1 MNVEAEVN
9 KHKNCNDRSK
19 LEKLI
24 QDYKGLAVQHAT
36 NFTMAS
42 QYNEV
47 ALKLQKLCDRLPAP
61 HFKNIPGS
69 TPGAP
74 SQVKTATI
82 SSDEDARIKAAWNQ
96 KTGGKH

>member
-24 QDYKGLAVQHAT
+24 QEYKGLAVQHAT

-47 ALKLQKLCDRLPAP
+47 ALKLQKICDRLPAP
-61 HFKNIPGS
+61 HFKNIPG
-69 TPGAP
+69 TAHGAP
-74 SQVKTATI
+74 TPVKTATI
-82 SSDEDARIKAAWNQ
+82 SSDEDARIKDAWKQ

>member
-9 KHKNCNDRSK
+9 RHKNCTDRSK

-24 QDYKGLAVQHAT
+24 QEYKGLAVQHAT
-36 NFTMAS
+36 NFVMAS
-42 QYNEV
+42 QYNNV
-47 ALKLQKLCDRLPAP
+47 ALQLQKLCDRLPAP

-74 SQVKTATI
+74 AQVRTATI
-82 SSDEDARIKAAWNQ
+82 SDEEDARIKAAWKQ
-96 KTGGKH
+96 KTSGKH